1 MVIIQDYAEK
11 TKQVREL
18 SDAYTLLKRDSE
30 RLNNREYELKQ
41 KTSGISALESTVS
54 TLPGKIAEAEERL
67 DAVSASISEYIP

>member
-1 MVIIQDYAEK
+1 MV
-11 TKQVREL
+11 
-18 SDAYTLLKRDSE
+18 KRDSE

-54 TLPGKIAEAEERL
+54 TLPGEIAEAEERL